1 MTQPAGRCAYCQI
14 KARYSWSIFQ
24 KISPYK
30 PQRNPVFYLISDLFL
45 MNQFL
50 PYGYKVV
57 LYYSLP
63 SEEINMMGIL
73 NPMCEAFPRVASCTF
88 HKYGTGGLPTSTYSY
103 KLA

>member
-1 MTQPAGRCAYCQI
+1 MYPDR
-14 KARYSWSIFQ
+14 Q
-24 KISPYK
+24 KTWLFKRANCLQNETHLSC
-30 PQRNPVFYLISDLFL
+30 LISDLFL

-103 KLA
+103 PGFMIKQV

>member
-1 MTQPAGRCAYCQI
+1 
-14 KARYSWSIFQ
+14 
-24 KISPYK
+24 
-30 PQRNPVFYLISDLFL
+30 

-50 PYGYKVV
+50 TYGYEVV

-88 HKYGTGGLPTSTYSY
+88 HKYGTGGQPTSTYSY
-103 KLA
+103 SGLICKSDKIE